1 MLKKNQFHLV
11 PRKYHH
17 LLEDVQEFA
26 GVVEVLLK
34 PGIEYD
40 VGSSLACYERSE
52 FCRAD
57 GTPSETVMKRCIARE
72 ISLTREVP
80 LDYWHANH

>member
-17 LLEDVQEFA
+17 LLEDVQEEH
-26 GVVEVLLK
+26 GCVEVLLK

-57 GTPSETVMKRCIARE
+57 GMHSETLMKRCIANE
-72 ISLTREVP
+72 ISRTVEVP
-80 LDYWHANH
+80 LEYWYANH

>member
-1 MLKKNQFHLV
+1 MLINQFHLV

-17 LLEDVQEFA
+17 LLEDVQEDN
-26 GVVEVLLK
+26 GCVEVLLK

-40 VGSSLACYERSE
+40 VGTSLACYERGE

-57 GTPSETVMKRCIARE
+57 GTPSEALLKRCISDE
-72 ISLTREVP
+72 ISRTVEIP
-80 LDYWHANH
+80 LDQWHANH

>member
-34 PGIEYD
+34 PGIEYAMSARLLLAMSAA
-40 VGSSLACYERSE
+40 SSA
-52 FCRAD
+52 
-57 GTPSETVMKRCIARE
+57 
-72 ISLTREVP
+72 VP
-80 LDYWHANH
+80 MALPVRR

>member
-1 MLKKNQFHLV
+1 MLKTNQFHLV

-26 GVVEVLLK
+26 GCVEVLLK

-40 VGSSLACYERSE
+40 VGSSLACYERTE
-52 FCRAD
+52 FRRAD
-57 GTPSETVMKRCIARE
+57 GMPSETLLKRCIADE
-72 ISLTREVP
+72 ISRTVEIP
-80 LDYWHANH
+80 LDQWYANH

>member
-26 GVVEVLLK
+26 GWSK
-34 PGIEYD
+34 
-40 VGSSLACYERSE
+40 SC
-52 FCRAD
+52 
-57 GTPSETVMKRCIARE
+57 
-72 ISLTREVP
+72 
-80 LDYWHANH
+80 